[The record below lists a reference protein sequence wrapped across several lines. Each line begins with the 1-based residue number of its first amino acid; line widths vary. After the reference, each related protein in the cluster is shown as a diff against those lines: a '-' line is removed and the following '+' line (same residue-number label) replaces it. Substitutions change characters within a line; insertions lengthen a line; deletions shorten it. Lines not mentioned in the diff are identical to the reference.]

1 MANLL
6 DRILSAT
13 GLKPPASEDNNSI
26 YRDDGKTG
34 VEKYLAKQTEEETLK
49 AASGKTA
56 TGVDKYLQKQPA
68 ADKSVKVKVAKKM
81 SGSTSGVA
89 KYLEGQAK
97 GKSTAGGRGAKSA
110 SGANKRSAV
119 KKKPAPAPKRAAKSV
134 AKKPAPAKKAQATK
148 KVASKALA
156 SGAIDL
162 SKEMTQ
168 CQAGTA
174 KGTQCKRTAQLSKI
188 QRTVDKK
195 KYQFTVCSQHDN
207 KSFKPYDNLI

>member
-34 VEKYLAKQTEEETLK
+34 VEKYLAKQTEEETLN

-68 ADKSVKVKVAKKM
+68 ANKKSGKVKAAKKT
-81 SGSTSGVA
+81 SSATSGVA
-89 KYLEGQAK
+89 KYLEGQTK
-97 GKSTAGGRGAKSA
+97 GKSTAGGTKSA

-119 KKKPAPAPKRAAKSV
+119 KKKPAPAPKRAAKS
-134 AKKPAPAKKAQATK
+134 AATKPAPAKKAQATK
-148 KVASKALA
+148 VASKAVA
-156 SGAIDL
+156 SGTIDL

-188 QRTVDKK
+188 QRTVNKK